1 MIPRS
6 TPISPTEN
14 INRVRGPLAAKVD
27 ESMFSKDDDDD
38 MVEAQAQEE
47 ITSDVTQ
54 GEIQDGAQGVQVGD
68 VGCEECEEAV
78 QPQSLKVPYAP
89 SARERAEHNITHC
102 PPRRWCDHCVKGQSK
117 DARHVT
123 VKGEFDESDIPRV
136 NMDYA
141 SIK

>member
-47 ITSDVTQ
+47 ITSDVTH
-54 GEIQDGAQGVQVGD
+54 GEIQDGTQGVQVGD

-78 QPQSLKVPYAP
+78 QPQSLKMPYSP
-89 SARERAEHNITHC
+89 SARERESRTQYHTLSAETM
-102 PPRRWCDHCVKGQSK
+102 V
-117 DARHVT
+117 
-123 VKGEFDESDIPRV
+123 
-136 NMDYA
+136 
-141 SIK
+141 

>member
-14 INRVRGPLAAKVD
+14 KDRFTGPLTTGVN
-27 ESMFSKDDDDD
+27 ESMFSKEDDDD

-54 GEIQDGAQGVQVGD
+54 GEIQGGAQGVQVGD

-78 QPQSLKVPYAP
+78 QPQSLKMPYSP
-89 SARERAEHNITHC
+89 SARERAEHNLTHC

-123 VKGEFDESDIPRV
+123 VKG
-136 NMDYA
+136 
-141 SIK
+141 